1 MDFDFPDLPFEL
13 PDPIQGLVSAFLDGR
28 FADVVTFFGGGPIL
42 SQLIDVNQL
51 LEQVRDF
58 WDGPDPE

>member
-1 MDFDFPDLPFEL
+1 MNFDFPDLPFEL
-13 PDPIQGLVSAFLDGR
+13 PDPIQDMVAAVLDGR
-28 FADVVTFFGGGPIL
+28 FADALTFIGGNPIIG
-42 SQLIDVNQL
+42 QLFDANRL

>member
-1 MDFDFPDLPFEL
+1 MNFDFPDLPFEL
-13 PDPIQGLVSAFLDGR
+13 PDPLQNLVAAVLDGR
-28 FADVVTFFGGGPIL
+28 FADALNFIGGGPIL
-42 SQLIDVNQL
+42 SQLIDVNQF

>member
-13 PDPIQGLVSAFLDGR
+13 PDPLQDFLAAVIDGR
-28 FADVVTFFGGGPIL
+28 FADVVNLLGGGPIIG
-42 SQLIDVNQL
+42 SIFDPDRF

-58 WDGPDPE
+58 WNGPDPK